1 MTSFRSSTDS
11 KLTLEENDKV
21 EKGQEELLK
30 TKHEI
35 NMDDMIS
42 YDSSANQNLVN
53 PFKNIDFVESDA
65 GEEKDHAHLEQQ
77 DNKETE
83 SDQKLF
89 KNASL
94 NHIDSEIE

>member
-1 MTSFRSSTDS
+1 MSSFRSSTDS

-42 YDSSANQNLVN
+42 YDSSVNQNLVN
-53 PFKNIDFVESDA
+53 PFKNIDFVRLLDVSP
-65 GEEKDHAHLEQQ
+65 L
-77 DNKETE
+77 
-83 SDQKLF
+83 
-89 KNASL
+89 SL
-94 NHIDSEIE
+94 VVCCL